1 MIQNSSIFSY
11 LKPKAKQNPI
21 ISSKSVNDYEI
32 QKPQKVQV
40 IETIPQTENIDYEQ
54 VELKLREFD
63 NLIKYGP
70 ALGKIA
76 ISTIF

>member
-21 ISSKSVNDYEI
+21 ISSKSLNDYEI
-32 QKPQKVQV
+32 QKPQKVEV
-40 IETIPQTENIDYEQ
+40 IETIPQPENIDYEQ

-63 NLIKYGP
+63 NLIRYGP
-70 ALGKIA
+70 TLGKIA
-76 ISTIF
+76 ILLIF